1 MIPVQKLFTE
11 LKVISFWSLKVWQDF
26 NTKYG
31 EFEFWDITGLT
42 IVCQLN
48 TKNSLNLTIL
58 WIWVMELLCFII
70 ALIKVSLLSSIG
82 KDRFYL
88 RRTWVPTGGSLCGQ
102 LANITMFYIINKV
115 VYTKPELMA
124 NAKEAKQYIDDGA
137 GFFIDL
143 KRKFYNMDEYC
154 QCSIGHIWSTY

>member
-1 MIPVQKLFTE
+1 MPVQKVFTE

-48 TKNSLNLTIL
+48 TKNLLNLTIL

-70 ALIKVSLLSSIG
+70 ALIKVSLLPSIG
-82 KDRFYL
+82 KFKDRFYL
-88 RRTWVPTGGSLCGQ
+88 QRTWVPTGGSLCGQ

-124 NAKEAKQYIDDGA
+124 NAKEAKRYIDDWA
-137 GFFIDL
+137 GFFVDL
-143 KRKFYNMDEYC
+143 RRKFYNMDE
-154 QCSIGHIWSTY
+154 